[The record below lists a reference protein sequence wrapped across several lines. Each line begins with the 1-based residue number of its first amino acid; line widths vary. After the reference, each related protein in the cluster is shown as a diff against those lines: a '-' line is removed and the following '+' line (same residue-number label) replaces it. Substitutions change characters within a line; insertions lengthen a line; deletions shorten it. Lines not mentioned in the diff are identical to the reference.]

1 MESGDKTQT
10 DLLFEGVGS
19 RVEFDLLNGDKR
31 SSKAT
36 RERRLVSPVRESLS
50 SYQAVNFLLVRVRTQ
65 LTTTHV
71 AHVHPSLQSTPA
83 YRNHLA

>member
-1 MESGDKTQT
+1 MNRSQRRRGAADITVESEDKTQT

-36 RERRLVSPVRESLS
+36 
-50 SYQAVNFLLVRVRTQ
+50 
-65 LTTTHV
+65 
-71 AHVHPSLQSTPA
+71 
-83 YRNHLA
+83 